1 MDNNSIK
8 SVLLYRAPNQ
18 LEATLIEAMLNESG
32 VQAWTVG
39 GQASIGFGEL
49 GADALL
55 IDIRIPEALHAEGIR
70 LIDQFFA
77 DRKAGMSKPEANDS
91 ENWNCTQCGEDVEPA
106 FSTCWSCEAPREN
119 TDNA

>member
-1 MDNNSIK
+1 MDKHSIK

-32 VQAWTVG
+32 VSAWTVG

-55 IDIRIPEALHAEGIR
+55 VDIRVPEDKHAEGIQ
-70 LIDQFFA
+70 LIEQFYA
-77 DRKAGMSKPEANDS
+77 DRKAGLSKTEAEVS
-91 ENWNCTQCGEDVEPA
+91 ENWNCSQCGQEVEPA
-106 FSTCWSCEAPREN
+106 FSTCWSCEAPREH